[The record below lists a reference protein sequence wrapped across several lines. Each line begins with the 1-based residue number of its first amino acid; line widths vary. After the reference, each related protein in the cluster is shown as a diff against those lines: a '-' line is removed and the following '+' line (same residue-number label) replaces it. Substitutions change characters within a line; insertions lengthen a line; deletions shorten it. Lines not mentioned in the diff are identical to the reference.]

1 MLNRV
6 EISEDQLN
14 EKSKALYSDLAI
26 PREST
31 IVINILAE
39 IHRQAAE

>member
-14 EKSKALYSDLAI
+14 EKSKALYLGLAI
-26 PREST
+26 ARESST
-31 IVINILAE
+31 VINVLTE
-39 IHRQAAE
+39 IHRQAEE

>member
-14 EKSKALYSDLAI
+14 EKSKALYSELAI
-26 PREST
+26 ARESS
-31 IVINILAE
+31 IVINILTE
-39 IHRQAAE
+39 IHRQAEE